1 MQVFETV
8 MGVVLI
14 LFALFLVIAVLLQH
28 GSDHNLSG
36 VIGGGAESFFGKS
49 KAKKVDVMLNKLTM
63 IVSILFVVIVLV
75 LYIIQP
81 DVTYTDKSNPET
93 ASWASSDYYDS
104 SVISPAETDAAETG
118 SVETA
123 PADTAAAQ

>member
-81 DVTYTDKSNPET
+81 DVTYTYKSNPET

-123 PADTAAAQ
+123 PADTSAAQ

>member
-75 LYIIQP
+75 LYVIQP
-81 DVTYTDKSNPET
+81 DVTYTYKSNPET
-93 ASWASSDYYDS
+93 ASWASSDYYDA